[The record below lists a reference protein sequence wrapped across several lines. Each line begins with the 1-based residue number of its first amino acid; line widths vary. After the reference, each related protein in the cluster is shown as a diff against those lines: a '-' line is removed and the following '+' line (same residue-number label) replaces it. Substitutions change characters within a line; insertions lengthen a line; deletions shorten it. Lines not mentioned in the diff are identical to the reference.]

1 MTKTIILGLGN
12 DILSDDAAGILV
24 ARRLAPTLDGNPE
37 VDVVESALGGMR
49 IIELL
54 AGYERAILVDAI
66 VGDAYEPGEIYRYTL
81 ADFALAARPTALES
95 TRQTPSSAD
104 SSPVAAPRTQR
115 LVGIHDIDIL
125 TACELA
131 ELIGIP
137 FPAEIEI
144 IAIGAADVLTIS
156 EVLTPSVAAAVKD
169 VAEELRERFAAAIL
183 E

>member
-1 MTKTIILGLGN
+1 MANTIILGLGN

-24 ARRLAPTLDGNPE
+24 ARWLAPLLDGNPDVE
-37 VDVVESALGGMR
+37 VVESTLGGMR

-66 VGDAYEPGEIYRYTL
+66 AGDAYEPGEIYRFTL
-81 ADFALAARPTALES
+81 KDLALAARATALES

-104 SSPVAAPRTQR
+104 SSPAAAPRTQR

-131 ELIGIP
+131 DLIGVP

-156 EVLTPSVAAAVKD
+156 EDLTPCVAAAVES
-169 VAEELRERFAAAIL
+169 VAKELRERFAGEIL